1 MTTTKSRLNLEEYL
15 TYDDGTDSRYEFD
28 DGELVEMPPAIR
40 LHRKIA
46 KFLEKCFEREI
57 ERLRQNREVGRGKVG
72 VRTKRRGRVVVRL
85 PDVIV
90 FEGETAQDLKGVDI
104 LESPPII
111 AVEIVSSGSKNRKR
125 DYELKRQEY
134 QELEIAEYWLVD
146 PEKQKVTILMF
157 DKAAQFYEQQ
167 EFRGEMAIESSIY
180 PELRITAKQILMLS
194 D

>member
-1 MTTTKSRLNLEEYL
+1 MTTTKSRLTLEEYR
-15 TYDDGTDSRYEFD
+15 TYDDGTDSRYELD
-28 DGELVEMPPAIR
+28 DGELIEMPPAIR

-57 ERLRQNREVGRGKVG
+57 ERLKQNREVGRGEVG
-72 VRTKRRGRVVVRL
+72 VRTERRGRVVVRL
-85 PDVIV
+85 PDVVV

-157 DKAAQFYEQQ
+157 DKTAQFYEQQ
-167 EFRGEMAIESSIY
+167 EFRGDMAIESSIY